1 LPIDEPEAADWVV
14 EFTLGRDVT
23 ALADELMNQLVERKA

>member
-1 LPIDEPEAADWVV
+1 V